1 MSFISMRAQRMAAGT
16 LSMVA
21 RAASRVLS
29 VLPMG
34 DRAERF
40 LLERTWSSGSAAMLD
55 RYLVAGYQ
63 NPRLNLQSIALRH
76 VLLSRL
82 FGAEFESIM
91 DAEIRFAIGL
101 NESLR
106 ARAAELGV
114 TMGSY
119 RNPIKQAAVRR
130 VDAAIADRQMQ
141 LVDRWRSTLEGRS
154 IEPLAVLEL
163 ACGSANDYRAFA
175 ESGLARHL
183 DYIGVDLSPKN
194 VANARRRFP
203 GASFEVGNILE
214 LPYPDGAFDEVIA
227 SDIFEHLSSEAM
239 EAALEEA
246 MRLARHGLI
255 LTFFN
260 MAGCCVIG
268 MDMLTRITGM
278 PGRSWPDVRRQ
289 PTCPKH
295 GRRVSVQ
302 ADRSS
307 RVARSAERLVS
318 HSPTPRRPSRSM
330 SSSRRRCRASIG
342 VR

>member
-1 MSFISMRAQRMAAGT
+1 MSMISMRAQLAAAWT

-21 RAASRVLS
+21 RSASRVLS

-76 VLLSRL
+76 VLVSRL

-91 DAEIRFAIGL
+91 DEEIRFAIGL

-114 TMGSY
+114 KMGSY

-141 LVDRWRSTLEGRS
+141 LVDGWRSTLEGRS

-183 DYIGVDLSPKN
+183 DYIGVDLSAKN

-203 GASFEVGNILE
+203 GATFEVGNILE

-227 SDIFEHLSSEAM
+227 SDIFEHLSPEAM
-239 EAALEEA
+239 EAALQEA

-260 MAGCCVIG
+260 MADAPDHEIQRRRAYHWNR
-268 MDMLTRITGM
+268 LSRPRIEARLRESFASVSAIPIARLLRDRYGYAHSYNRHAWTILA
-278 PGRSWPDVRRQ
+278 RRAA
-289 PTCPKH
+289 PADLPEAWKS
-295 GRRVSVQ
+295 RV
-302 ADRSS
+302 RSS
-307 RVARSAERLVS
+307 
-318 HSPTPRRPSRSM
+318 
-330 SSSRRRCRASIG
+330 
-342 VR
+342 

>member
-1 MSFISMRAQRMAAGT
+1 MSFISMRAQGAAAWT
-16 LSMVA
+16 LSLVA

-76 VLLSRL
+76 VLVSRL

-91 DAEIRFAIGL
+91 DEEIRFAIGL

-106 ARAAELGV
+106 ARAGELGV
-114 TMGSY
+114 KMGSY

-141 LVDRWRSTLEGRS
+141 LVDRWRSTLEGRPS
-154 IEPLAVLEL
+154 EPISVLEL

-183 DYIGVDLSPKN
+183 DYIGVDLSAKN

-214 LPYPDGAFDEVIA
+214 LPYPDASFDEVIA
-227 SDIFEHLSSEAM
+227 SDIFEHLSPESM

-260 MAGCCVIG
+260 MADAPDHEIQRRRAYHWNR
-268 MDMLTRITGM
+268 LSRPRIEARLRESFASVSAIPIARLLRDRYGYAHSYNRHAWTI
-278 PGRSWPDVRRQ
+278 VARRAA
-289 PTCPKH
+289 P
-295 GRRVSVQ
+295 
-302 ADRSS
+302 ADLPEAWTS
-307 RVARSAERLVS
+307 RV
-318 HSPTPRRPSRSM
+318 
-330 SSSRRRCRASIG
+330 RAS
-342 VR
+342 

>member
-1 MSFISMRAQRMAAGT
+1 MISMRAQLAAAWT

-21 RAASRVLS
+21 RSASRVLS

-76 VLLSRL
+76 VLVSRL

-91 DAEIRFAIGL
+91 DEEIRFAIGL

-114 TMGSY
+114 KMGSY

-141 LVDRWRSTLEGRS
+141 LVDGWRSTLEGRS

-183 DYIGVDLSPKN
+183 DYIGVDLSAKN

-203 GASFEVGNILE
+203 GATFEVGNILE
-214 LPYPDGAFDEVIA
+214 LPYPDRAFDEVIA
-227 SDIFEHLSSEAM
+227 SDIFEHLSPEAM
-239 EAALEEA
+239 EAALQEA

-260 MAGCCVIG
+260 MADAPDHEIQRRRAYHWNR
-268 MDMLTRITGM
+268 LSRPRIEARLRESFASVSAIPIARLLRDRYGYAHSYNRHAWTI
-278 PGRSWPDVRRQ
+278 VARRAA
-289 PTCPKH
+289 
-295 GRRVSVQ
+295 S
-302 ADRSS
+302 ADLPEAWKS
-307 RVARSAERLVS
+307 RV
-318 HSPTPRRPSRSM
+318 HSS
-330 SSSRRRCRASIG
+330 
-342 VR
+342 